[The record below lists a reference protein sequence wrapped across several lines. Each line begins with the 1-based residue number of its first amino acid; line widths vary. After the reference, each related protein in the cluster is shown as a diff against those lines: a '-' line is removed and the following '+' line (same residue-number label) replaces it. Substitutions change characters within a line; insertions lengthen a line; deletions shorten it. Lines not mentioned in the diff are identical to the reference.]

1 MLQRNIG
8 LIFCVIIVY
17 VYGCPDKCSCNGTV
31 VMCENQGFSFVP
43 QDIPDKTTELFLGRN
58 KIENITENQLG
69 KGASLKKLYLY
80 ENRLSHI
87 HPDAFTYLE
96 QLEVLSASYNHLKII
111 KRQYFWKTIRLK
123 LLDFSKNKIEMIED
137 GAFEKLPNLQN
148 LRLNSNKI
156 RAISN
161 DTFRMVSGLEKLE
174 LQDNAIQT
182 IGNLALRDLQNLRLL
197 SMSKNELETL
207 PTGLFNGLDLIE
219 EIYQMSFFLNYS
231 VLNKNFVN
239 RVESHAFESLPALER
254 VYLDGNN
261 IKEMQKNCFGNGT
274 KLDRL
279 YLGSNP
285 LRCDCGMKWLM
296 DYVKTH
302 HTSLELESRE
312 GSRVDV
318 VCDEPDTLKGRRVLD
333 LPENSFYC
341 ECRIPG
347 IMYSGTENKTI
358 KGLGCQYWSDQK
370 PHRHDYDM
378 LGMNQSNYCRNF
390 DRDRAWCLTNQ
401 TGVLWDYCYVPV
413 CGNMCYDVKSSRSL
427 HRCPVK
433 TSHCSEIEKLVSCHI
448 SHVEK
453 TYEIECVDSWM
464 MRRAIVSS
472 LVEHNVITEQ
482 LRLKCFPSPCASEN
496 FLKLAKSWS
505 YTGLLPYSQQIFC
518 WSVIRLVN
526 NGIAAITDTNKSTC
540 YTSDKRRFLS
550 AIQTKL
556 EGMLDKTKFHISE
569 SNF

>member
-8 LIFCVIIVY
+8 LVFCVIIVY

-31 VMCENQGFSFVP
+31 VMCENQGFSFIP

-58 KIENITENQLG
+58 EIENITENQLE

-80 ENRLSHI
+80 KNRLSHI

-123 LLDFSKNKIEMIED
+123 LLYLS
-137 GAFEKLPNLQN
+137 
-148 LRLNSNKI
+148 SNKLAEI
-156 RAISN
+156 QKG
-161 DTFRMVSGLEKLE
+161 TFK
-174 LQDNAIQT
+174 
-182 IGNLALRDLQNLRLL
+182 NLP
-197 SMSKNELETL
+197 KVK
-207 PTGLFNGLDLIE
+207 
-219 EIYQMSFFLNYS
+219 YV
-231 VLNKNFVN
+231 VLNKNLVN
-239 RVESHAFESLPALER
+239 RVESHAFESLLALKR

-274 KLDRL
+274 ILDRL

-285 LRCDCGMKWLM
+285 LICDCGMKWLM

-318 VCDEPDTLKGRRVLD
+318 VCDKPDTLKGRRVLD

-401 TGVLWDYCYVPV
+401 TDVLWDYCYVPV
-413 CGNMCYDVKSSRSL
+413 C
-427 HRCPVK
+427 
-433 TSHCSEIEKLVSCHI
+433 
-448 SHVEK
+448 
-453 TYEIECVDSWM
+453 
-464 MRRAIVSS
+464 
-472 LVEHNVITEQ
+472 
-482 LRLKCFPSPCASEN
+482 
-496 FLKLAKSWS
+496 
-505 YTGLLPYSQQIFC
+505 
-518 WSVIRLVN
+518 
-526 NGIAAITDTNKSTC
+526 
-540 YTSDKRRFLS
+540 
-550 AIQTKL
+550 
-556 EGMLDKTKFHISE
+556 
-569 SNF
+569 

>member
-1 MLQRNIG
+1 
-8 LIFCVIIVY
+8 
-17 VYGCPDKCSCNGTV
+17 
-31 VMCENQGFSFVP
+31 
-43 QDIPDKTTELFLGRN
+43 
-58 KIENITENQLG
+58 
-69 KGASLKKLYLY
+69 
-80 ENRLSHI
+80 
-87 HPDAFTYLE
+87 
-96 QLEVLSASYNHLKII
+96 
-111 KRQYFWKTIRLK
+111 
-123 LLDFSKNKIEMIED
+123 MIED

-182 IGNLALRDLQNLRLL
+182 IGKLALRDLQNLRML

-219 EIYQMSFFLNYS
+219 EIYLSSNKLAEIQKGTFKNLSKVKYI
-231 VLNKNFVN
+231 VLNKNLVN

-254 VYLDGNN
+254 VYLDANN

-285 LRCDCGMKWLM
+285 LICDCGMKWLM

-318 VCDEPDTLKGRRVLD
+318 LCDKPDTLKGRRVLD

-347 IMYSGTENKTI
+347 IMYSGTENKTM

-401 TGVLWDYCYVPV
+401 TDVLWDYCYVPV
-413 CGNMCYDVKSSRSL
+413 CVKL
-427 HRCPVK
+427 
-433 TSHCSEIEKLVSCHI
+433 II
-448 SHVEK
+448 
-453 TYEIECVDSWM
+453 
-464 MRRAIVSS
+464 
-472 LVEHNVITEQ
+472 
-482 LRLKCFPSPCASEN
+482 
-496 FLKLAKSWS
+496 
-505 YTGLLPYSQQIFC
+505 
-518 WSVIRLVN
+518 WSVMRLVN
-526 NGIAAITDTNKSTC
+526 NGIAAITDTNKSVC

-556 EGMLDKTKFHISE
+556 EGMRDGDHQKHRKEDRDVYTYKFTLCKIISKDKKELPNRRSYLNNRQSHVYHEIVDFDQSLKMPYEIEEKKEREGHSYVTLQQKESGPNETPTMVDASHNRLSVLYINTAHSE
-569 SNF
+569 QYDKSSKSKDTSLKETSMFFKITY